1 MTTTGEA
8 SHKRAQNVRC
18 QGGKQTEA
26 QKPAEELVLEA
37 RGEVGK
43 ECEGASGSGESLSL
57 NPGAAYLGRGIIYDV
72 CMLVPSLFSA
82 CVCVVAQSCLTL
94 CDPMDCSPPGS
105 SVHGARILEG
115 VAMPSSRGAS

>member
-1 MTTTGEA
+1 M
-8 SHKRAQNVRC
+8 
-18 QGGKQTEA
+18 
-26 QKPAEELVLEA
+26 EA

-43 ECEGASGSGESLSL
+43 ECGGRQAPASLSL

-72 CMLVPSLFSA
+72 CMLVHSLLSV
-82 CVCVVAQSCLTL
+82 CVRVVAQSCLTL

-105 SVHGARILEG
+105 TVHGVLQARILEG